1 VAARGFDRV
10 RKSEA
15 IASLIP
21 CANHGRPRRAAPT
34 VRSRAPER
42 VKVFPVLR
50 NSIIVILVLIASVAH
65 AQTGDANLE
74 RLTEAAQAISDGQL
88 PRAEQLLNSVLAI
101 ERNDADAL
109 NLLGVV
115 RAKQNRKTEAER
127 LFRRALASS
136 PSHLGAHINL
146 SELLTT
152 TNRSADALPILLGA
166 HKLAP
171 ARSEITLK
179 LAMLYADQRDY
190 PQALQLLEELLAS
203 KPDDVPTLRAL
214 ARVARASGNMEK
226 ALSHLIEA
234 RRLAPQS
241 PAVLYDFGVTTLQM
255 DLVLDALPVFEQ
267 LHRDYPREPA
277 YLYGLAATHWK
288 KGETA
293 ETTRLLNE
301 YVTLQPR
308 DPSGWYLL
316 GAALLR
322 QEQTSQANTAL
333 QKSLLLKADTDT
345 NYLFAVTLDK
355 SGNRHAAIK
364 ILQEIARTHPN
375 HAAAHAALG
384 TIYREAG
391 RYAEARGELERAVAL
406 DANDLRANYQLG
418 LVYAKLGEKDAAQ
431 KMFDRADELRKRQHD
446 QERVILKLIDPPQPN

>member
-1 VAARGFDRV
+1 MFDQT
-10 RKSEA
+10 
-15 IASLIP
+15 
-21 CANHGRPRRAAPT
+21 APT
-34 VRSRAPER
+34 VRSWAPER

-74 RLTEAAQAISDGQL
+74 RLTEAAQAITDGQL

-179 LAMLYADQRDY
+179 LAMLYADQRNY

-214 ARVARASGNMEK
+214 ARVARASGNMERRSRI
-226 ALSHLIEA
+226 LSKLV
-234 RRLAPQS
+234 
-241 PAVLYDFGVTTLQM
+241 VL
-255 DLVLDALPVFEQ
+255 
-267 LHRDYPREPA
+267 
-277 YLYGLAATHWK
+277 
-288 KGETA
+288 
-293 ETTRLLNE
+293 LLNH
-301 YVTLQPR
+301 
-308 DPSGWYLL
+308 
-316 GAALLR
+316 R
-322 QEQTSQANTAL
+322 QCFTTSA
-333 QKSLLLKADTDT
+333 
-345 NYLFAVTLDK
+345 
-355 SGNRHAAIK
+355 
-364 ILQEIARTHPN
+364 
-375 HAAAHAALG
+375 
-384 TIYREAG
+384 
-391 RYAEARGELERAVAL
+391 
-406 DANDLRANYQLG
+406 
-418 LVYAKLGEKDAAQ
+418 
-431 KMFDRADELRKRQHD
+431 
-446 QERVILKLIDPPQPN
+446 